1 MTILSYAHNIGN
13 YFVGK
18 SYHYIYHDRMRTARN
33 RTKVTSFEGD
43 EEFKFSKWL
52 DISEHPDIVFDKTHI
67 NVVKFSYEAIPG
79 DEYTKHELGKLVYSI
94 AFQLNIIVHRYFSP
108 KFQVICQRLG

>member
-1 MTILSYAHNIGN
+1 MHITCN
-13 YFVGK
+13 YFTGK

>member
-1 MTILSYAHNIGN
+1 MTILSYAHNMGN
-13 YFVGK
+13 YFTGK

-52 DISEHPDIVFDKTHI
+52 NISEHPDIVFDKTHI

-79 DEYTKHELGKLVYSI
+79 DEYTKHELG
-94 AFQLNIIVHRYFSP
+94 NIIIGVY
-108 KFQVICQRLG
+108 KT